1 MHLNTEKL
9 ILSLKAPVGVGTV
22 KLEWQTHDGTL
33 WAATGSNR
41 TVHIYDHFGNQKS
54 VITMP
59 GSCTGFGWD
68 CEGDF
73 FAAINDSSSFL
84 YMWNST
90 SFKTEK
96 IETGLRDPLSFMAWG
111 KSGLFLAIGTSKG
124 NVLLYNQRA
133 GRKIPVLGKHS
144 KRIVTGAW
152 SSDNLLALGSEDKT
166 LSVSTLEGDTVHTA
180 SLRNEPSQIQFSEM
194 KEDERSTAESTI
206 SAVVGRRTLILI
218 NINNAENPL
227 ELAFQQNYG
236 NITTYRWFGDG
247 YILIGFSGGYCIAIS
262 THLKEIGQEL
272 FQIRNHRDMVSS
284 ISICPSLNR
293 AACSG
298 DNNARIYDLL
308 DLKETVSVICVE
320 EENRIDCCAWSNDG
334 RLLAITGSSGNV
346 YIYLTR
352 LNMLAS
358 VWQPFGTI
366 AVLTSLKEVT
376 VYDVALNTICN
387 VQCELEPVFLACGPK
402 AIVLGLNNHVWL
414 YSAVNGQLQRKLQY
428 AGSVE
433 SICLNETHVAALVDG
448 KVHLQLIEEAS
459 FSSDGGNG
467 LMDSGVFPLR
477 ESSTAKIGSHALAKD
492 CLVYAT
498 SVGDLVYFS
507 LSERKPVSE
516 YRHAVGWKKIYH
528 DTSGTLLAAVDIKN
542 HGYLYSPVKEI
553 LLRIPDFPVHH
564 RGLLWE
570 SASRISH
577 VFVAWSDEKLDVFV
591 YHAERLTGSCIIRL
605 CSSPLA
611 SGHTPLL
618 LQGPDLL
625 LLTASSKLTTL
636 FIPEL
641 GIGSNGKLSSLS
653 RNELLNALQ
662 FSLAMGKYEDAWD
675 IGILLADS
683 NQWVKAANAALNDF
697 RLDFAIRIYRH
708 LGDISLVWSLE
719 EIQHVEDLQLLSGH
733 IYMILGNLEK
743 AQDCY
748 LKSSQPEIAIDMYTD
763 VMEWEQALLLAEKL
777 APHKIGVIA
786 REYAQQLEQTGD
798 FVHALLYYE
807 RAMSAGVEN
816 GPDQAEHQRICQSG
830 ISRSAVGSGDIRK
843 GISLAI
849 QSNDRVLMKQC
860 AAILE
865 DNKYFLEAAELY
877 ETAGN
882 KDQAALLY
890 TRLKNWSQ
898 VSKLIQ
904 YVTQPKVH
912 IAYAKAKESQ
922 GQYKEA
928 LSSYELA
935 GDFESAILLCL
946 NQLHSPQDAV
956 RIARRS
962 KSTEG
967 AKLIGKFF
975 MELGDYTT
983 ALEYLV
989 MSKNYET
996 AFEVARQN
1004 GQIQLFADILGDQA
1018 SREDLNKI
1026 ALHYEQERNFLLA
1039 GKYYALAGQN
1049 EKAFKYFLKGAQHG
1063 SDDEKAINAAIH
1075 IVSTS
1080 QDDHL
1085 ATQLIGFLN
1094 GEQDN
1099 IPKDGK
1105 YLFRLYLARRQYRE
1119 ATKTAIIIATEEQ
1132 NAGNYKDAHSLLQ
1145 HMYKE
1150 LSSHDIIIPLEMEY
1164 NLQLLHSYVIV
1175 RMHIRRGQHLN
1186 ASRLLIRVAECI
1198 SKFPSHV
1205 VPILTSTVIE
1215 CDRAGLKNA
1224 AFQYAATLM
1233 RPEYR
1238 DQLDVKYKKKIEST
1252 VRRPPKGSTDPE
1264 DDLTPCPFCSTAIP
1278 STLLVCIQCK
1288 QHIPMC
1294 IVTGMHVIKE
1304 DLTRCPSCQF
1314 MAIRSE
1320 FMKLVDGGEPC
1331 PMCNN
1336 KISSN
1341 GALAVWTEPLKP
1353 KSN

>member
-9 ILSLKAPVGVGTV
+9 ILSLKSPVGVGAV
-22 KLEWQTHDGTL
+22 QLEWQTHDGSL

-41 TVHIYDHFGNQKS
+41 TVHIFDHYGNQKA
-54 VITMP
+54 VIAMP

-68 CEGDF
+68 SEGTS
-73 FAAINDSSSFL
+73 FAAINDSSSFIYL
-84 YMWNST
+84 WNST
-90 SFKTEK
+90 SSKTEK

-111 KSGLFLAIGTSKG
+111 KNGLFIAIGTSKG

-133 GRKIPVLGKHS
+133 GRKIPILGKHS
-144 KRIVTGAW
+144 KKILSGAW

-166 LSVSTLEGDTVHTA
+166 LSISTLEGDTVHSA
-180 SLRNEPSQIQFSEM
+180 SLRSEPSQIQFSEM
-194 KEDERSTAESTI
+194 KEDERSSSESTI

-227 ELAFQQNYG
+227 ELAFQQSYG

-262 THLKEIGQEL
+262 THVKEIGQEL
-272 FQIRNHRDMVSS
+272 FQIRNHRDMISS
-284 ISICPSLNR
+284 ISVCPLLNR
-293 AACSG
+293 AACAG

-308 DLKETVSVICVE
+308 DLKESVSVISVE
-320 EENRIDCCAWSNDG
+320 QENRIDCCAWSNDG

-358 VWQPFGTI
+358 VWQPYGTI

-376 VYDVALNTICN
+376 VYDAALKAICHL
-387 VQCELEPVFLACGPK
+387 QCELEPVFLACGPK
-402 AIVLGLNNHVWL
+402 AIALGLNNHAWL
-414 YSAVNGQLQRKLQY
+414 YSALDGQLQRKLQY
-428 AGSVE
+428 IGSVE
-433 SICLNETHVAALVDG
+433 TVGMNETHIAALVDG
-448 KVHLQLIEEAS
+448 KVHLQLIEETAFLDDGAS
-459 FSSDGGNG
+459 G
-467 LMDSGVFPLR
+467 LMESGVFPFR
-477 ESSTAKIGSHALAKD
+477 ESSTAKITSHALAKD
-492 CLVYAT
+492 CLIYT
-498 SVGDLVYFS
+498 TNVGDLVYFS

-570 SASRISH
+570 SASQINH
-577 VFVAWSDEKLDVFV
+577 VFVAWSDEKLDVYV

-605 CSSPLA
+605 CSTALA

-618 LQGPDLL
+618 LQGPELL
-625 LLTASSKLTTL
+625 MLTASSKLTTL

-641 GIGSNGKLSSLS
+641 GISSGGKLSSMS
-653 RNELLNALQ
+653 RNELINALQ
-662 FSLAMGKYEDAWD
+662 FSLAMGKYDDAWD
-675 IGILLADS
+675 IGILLSDS
-683 NQWVKAANAALNDF
+683 VQWVKAANAALNDF

-708 LGDISLVWSLE
+708 LGDISAVWSLE
-719 EIQHVEDLQLLSGH
+719 EIQDIEDLQLLSGH

-748 LKSSQPEIAIDMYTD
+748 LKSSQPEIAIDMHTD

-777 APHKIGVIA
+777 APQRIGLIA
-786 REYAQQLEQTGD
+786 QEYAQQLEQTGD
-798 FVHALLYYE
+798 FVHALSNYE
-807 RAMSAGVEN
+807 RALSSGVEN
-816 GPDQAEHQRICQSG
+816 VNQVEHQRICHSG
-830 ISRSAVGSGDIRK
+830 IARCAVGSGDVNK
-843 GISLAI
+843 GVSLAV
-849 QSNDRVLMKQC
+849 QSGDRTLMKQC
-860 AAILE
+860 AVILE
-865 DNKYFLEAAELY
+865 DNKFYVEAAELY
-877 ETAGN
+877 ETAGIM
-882 KDQAALLY
+882 DQAAMLY
-890 TRLKNWSQ
+890 TRLKNWTQ

-928 LSSYELA
+928 LNSYELA

-975 MELGDYTT
+975 MDLGDYTT

-1018 SREDLNKI
+1018 SQDDLTKI
-1026 ALHYEQERNFLLA
+1026 ALYYEQERNFLLT

-1049 EKAFKYFLKGAQHG
+1049 EKAFKYFIKAAQHSG
-1063 SDDEKAINAAIH
+1063 DDEKAINAAIH
-1075 IVSTS
+1075 IVSTAN
-1080 QDDHL
+1080 DNHL
-1085 ATQLIGFLN
+1085 AVQLIGFLN

-1105 YLFRLYLARRQYRE
+1105 YLFRLYLARHQYRE

-1132 NAGNYKDAHSLLQ
+1132 NAGNYKDAHNLLQ

-1150 LSSHDIIIPLEMEY
+1150 LSSHDITIPLEMEH

-1186 ASRLLIRVAECI
+1186 AARLLIRVAESI

-1224 AFQYAATLM
+1224 AFQYAAILM
-1233 RPEYR
+1233 KPEYR
-1238 DQLDVKYKKKIEST
+1238 DQLDAKYKKKIEST
-1252 VRRPPKGSTDPE
+1252 VRRPPKGSTDAE
-1264 DDLTPCPFCSTAIP
+1264 DDLTPCPFCNTAIP
-1278 STLLVCIQCK
+1278 SMLLVCVQCK
-1288 QHIPMC
+1288 QHLPMC
-1294 IVTGMHVIKE
+1294 IITGMHVTKE
-1304 DLTRCPSCQF
+1304 DLTRCPSCLF

-1320 FMKLVDGGEPC
+1320 FIKIVDSGEPC

-1336 KISSN
+1336 KIAGE
-1341 GALAVWTEPLKP
+1341 GALVIWTKPIKP